1 VPASGPPAA
10 RLSGLF
16 FADQARQYEEI
27 FLIATGHQVA
37 MARRA
42 RLFASSIERS

>member
-1 VPASGPPAA
+1 
-10 RLSGLF
+10 LF

-27 FLIATGHQVA
+27 FLTATGHQVA
-37 MARRA
+37 MARRGA